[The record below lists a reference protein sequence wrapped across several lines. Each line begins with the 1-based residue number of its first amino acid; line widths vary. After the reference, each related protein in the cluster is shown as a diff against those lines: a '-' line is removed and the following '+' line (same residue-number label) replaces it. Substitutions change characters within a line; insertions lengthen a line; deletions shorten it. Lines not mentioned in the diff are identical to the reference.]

1 MSYNSDLDLVF
12 VHGIDPDQMTDGDV
26 VIEGGLFVNRVVR
39 RVIALIEM
47 NTRFGRLY
55 EIDMRLRPSG
65 RSGLMVVGLDALKKY
80 LDESA
85 WTWELQAFVR
95 ARPVAGNRFL
105 NTKLETLRIE
115 ILQNVR

>member
-1 MSYNSDLDLVF
+1 MF

-39 RVIALIEM
+39 RVIALIGM

-55 EIDMRLRPSG
+55 EIDMRLSPSG
-65 RSGLMVVGLDALKKY
+65 RSSLMVVGLDAPKKY

-85 WTWELQAFVR
+85 WTWE
-95 ARPVAGNRFL
+95 
-105 NTKLETLRIE
+105 
-115 ILQNVR
+115 